1 MEFKTQITKGGRL
14 IVPARL
20 RKELQIEVGD
30 EVMLRLE
37 NGSIRLIP
45 LRQAVELA
53 QKMVRQYVP
62 KNTSL
67 VEELIQARR
76 SEADRE

>member
-30 EVMLRLE
+30 EVILRLE

-67 VEELIQARR
+67 VEDLIQARR